1 MNNII
6 KKENAV
12 KFFQTES
19 IVHAQ
24 EGYHGKK
31 TCHQNVTHL
40 AEFSLCNNLYQTFTI
55 SFGEVQ

>member
-1 MNNII
+1 MNNIT
-6 KKENAV
+6 KEENTV

-31 TCHQNVTHL
+31 KPVNKL
-40 AEFSLCNNLYQTFTI
+40 
-55 SFGEVQ
+55 